1 VAAQNIHS
9 VSSTPSVSVPRNLMI
24 LTVVTVLAVVFGLFM
39 ALVQAGTDDQQGNV
53 QRIFYIHMPSFFGA
67 FFAFGTTVVGGIQY
81 LRTRNAKWDVL
92 ALAGVEVGLMLA
104 LINLIT
110 GMIWARPIWNTW
122 WTWDPRLTSAA
133 VMALTYMA
141 YLMLR
146 AGIENPEQRR
156 RFGSVYGIVAISTVI
171 LTLVIIRIEPR
182 TIHPAVIGSSPQNAE
197 GGFNLTASM
206 QMALLTNL
214 LIWGILIPLTLM
226 WWRVRLEN
234 LRARVEGLKARL
246 VEK

>member
-1 VAAQNIHS
+1 
-9 VSSTPSVSVPRNLMI
+9 
-24 LTVVTVLAVVFGLFM
+24 
-39 ALVQAGTDDQQGNV
+39 
-53 QRIFYIHMPSFFGA
+53 
-67 FFAFGTTVVGGIQY
+67 
-81 LRTRNAKWDVL
+81 
-92 ALAGVEVGLMLA
+92 LA